1 MARQKDIMRPLHTI
15 FAVIFVAVLFYLL
28 VQVRLGYISCNLGRF
43 PGIQG
48 RVPWLEKYVEYEADK
63 MKSTKKFVNQV
74 KSSIQNSDMSSKE
87 MYKQLSKLEGPEG
100 QDLLAFASTS
110 TDEHEKGTLLVRA
123 GSSSAMCNSVQPYC
137 RTINEDQVGKN
148 LWDLRIQDGSYE
160 VREWIS
166 LAEDGGGWMG
176 SYWKNPFDEIIPK
189 FVYVVNVPT
198 KNLILL
204 STMIQPHTGLSY

>member
-1 MARQKDIMRPLHTI
+1 MASRKNVMRPLHLI
-15 FAVIFVAVLFYLL
+15 LAILLVSVLFYLL

-43 PGIQG
+43 SGVQG
-48 RVPWLEKYVEYEADK
+48 RVPWLDKDAKHLLEKIQ
-63 MKSTKKFVNQV
+63 STEKFVDDV
-74 KSSIQNSDMSSKE
+74 KSSIQNSELSSKE
-87 MYKQLSKLEGPEG
+87 MYEQLQKLRGSSG
-100 QDLLAFASTS
+100 QDLLAFASIT
-110 TDEHEKGTLLVRA
+110 TDEHEKGTLLVRT
-123 GSSSAMCNSVQPYC
+123 GSSLAICDSVQPYC
-137 RTINEDQVGKN
+137 RTIKEDWVGKN

-176 SYWKNPFDEIIPK
+176 SYWKNPLGEIIPK

-204 STMIQPHTGLSY
+204 STVIQP

>member
-1 MARQKDIMRPLHTI
+1 MARQKDIMRPLLTI
-15 FAVIFVAVLFYLL
+15 FAVIFVAVLLYLL

-43 PGIQG
+43 PGVQG
-48 RVPWLEKYVEYEADK
+48 RIPWLEKYASTHPK
-63 MKSTKKFVNQV
+63 MKSTKNFVNQV
-74 KSSIQNSDMSSKE
+74 KASIQNSDLSSKE

-100 QDLLAFASTS
+100 QDLLAFASTN
-110 TDEHEKGTLLVRA
+110 TDEHEKGTLLVRT
-123 GSSSAMCNSVQPYC
+123 GSSLAICDSVQPYC
-137 RTINEDQVGKN
+137 RTIKEDWVGKN

-176 SYWKNPFDEIIPK
+176 SYWKNPLGEIIPK

-204 STMIQPHTGLSY
+204 STVIQP

>member
-1 MARQKDIMRPLHTI
+1 MAPRKNIMRPLHLI
-15 FAVIFVAVLFYLL
+15 FAIILVSVLFYLL

-43 PGIQG
+43 PGVQG
-48 RVPWLEKYVEYEADK
+48 RIPWLEKYAATHPK
-63 MKSTKKFVNQV
+63 MQSTKNFVNQV
-74 KSSIQNSDMSSKE
+74 KASIQNSDLSSKE

-100 QDLLAFASTS
+100 QDLLAFASTT
-110 TDEHEKGTLLVRA
+110 TDEHEKGTLLVRT
-123 GSSSAMCNSVQPYC
+123 GSSLAICDSVQPYC
-137 RTINEDQVGKN
+137 RTIKEDWVGKN
-148 LWDLRIQDGSYE
+148 LWDLKIQDGSYE

-176 SYWKNPFDEIIPK
+176 SYWKNPLGEIIPK

-204 STMIQPHTGLSY
+204 STIIQPKS

>member
-43 PGIQG
+43 PGVQG
-48 RVPWLEKYVEYEADK
+48 RIPWLEKYAATHPK
-63 MKSTKKFVNQV
+63 MKSTKNFVNQV
-74 KSSIQNSDMSSKE
+74 KASIQNSDLSSKE

-110 TDEHEKGTLLVRA
+110 TDEHEKGTLLVRT
-123 GSSSAMCNSVQPYC
+123 GSSLAICDSVQPYC
-137 RTINEDQVGKN
+137 RTIKEDWVGKN

-176 SYWKNPFDEIIPK
+176 SYWKNPLGEIIPK

-204 STMIQPHTGLSY
+204 STVIQP

>member
-1 MARQKDIMRPLHTI
+1 MKPLHTI
-15 FAVIFVAVLFYLL
+15 LAIILVSVLFYLL

-43 PGIQG
+43 PGVQG
-48 RVPWLEKYVEYEADK
+48 RIPWLEKYASTHPK
-63 MKSTKKFVNQV
+63 MKSTKNFVNQV
-74 KSSIQNSDMSSKE
+74 KASIQNSDLSSKE

-110 TDEHEKGTLLVRA
+110 TDEHEKGTLLVRT
-123 GSSSAMCNSVQPYC
+123 GSSLAICDSVQPYC
-137 RTINEDQVGKN
+137 RTIKEDWVGKN

-176 SYWKNPFDEIIPK
+176 SYWKNPLGEIIPK

-204 STMIQPHTGLSY
+204 STVIQP